1 MRVAQFIDLS
11 LSEKQALTKLSN
23 SRRSSLRL
31 VERAKIVLLAGE
43 GLENQQIGKELGITR
58 EKPSRWRMRYAE
70 KGLLG
75 IEKDAPRSGRRP
87 RISDMTTEEVIRKT
101 LNEKPANATRW
112 SRSRMAKVTG
122 LSDSTIGRIWKRKG
136 LKPHLIKGFKL
147 SNDNNFVE
155 KLEDI
160 VGLCMSP
167 PEHAVV
173 ISCDEKS
180 QIQAP
185 KGKGLGETQ

>member
-1 MRVAQFIDLS
+1 
-11 LSEKQALTKLSN
+11 
-23 SRRSSLRL
+23 
-31 VERAKIVLLAGE
+31 
-43 GLENQQIGKELGITR
+43 
-58 EKPSRWRMRYAE
+58 
-70 KGLLG
+70 
-75 IEKDAPRSGRRP
+75 
-87 RISDMTTEEVIRKT
+87 
-101 LNEKPANATRW
+101 
-112 SRSRMAKVTG
+112 MAKVTG

-147 SNDNNFVE
+147 SNDKNFVE

-173 ISCDEKS
+173 LSCDEKS

>member
-87 RISDMTTEEVIRKT
+87 RIADTTTEEVIRKT

-147 SNDNNFVE
+147 SNDKNFVE

-173 ISCDEKS
+173 LSCDEKS